1 MNLGSGASIHAGSVG
16 FATTHWS
23 VVLTA
28 QGQEPAEAEIIFE
41 ANSIRELCVSPRL
54 IFRR

>member
-1 MNLGSGASIHAGSVG
+1 LNRCVPAQSDAVA

-28 QGQEPAEAEIIFE
+28 QSRSPAADEALEK
-41 ANSIRELCVSPRL
+41 LCRTYW
-54 IFRR
+54 

>member
-1 MNLGSGASIHAGSVG
+1 VLGGPTQNEAVA

-28 QGQEPAEAEIIFE
+28 QGESPAAQEAVEPNLGQYTREQANQYAE
-41 ANSIRELCVSPRL
+41 RTKK
-54 IFRR
+54 